1 MPRGTHGVYATV
13 AVHFLEY
20 AFRWIDVHIHIYIY
34 KFTSFLYNPYIHTHT
49 HTHTDAAGWKY
60 SGNDFFSKKLFA
72 EAVSCYTSGLSS
84 LNQQHPTFVPLL
96 LNIAAACLG
105 THEPRDALAWSL
117 AALQISSSHVKAA
130 YRTLAAMQAIMAGTY
145 NLMVRTRLRVY
156 L

>member
-1 MPRGTHGVYATV
+1 MYT
-13 AVHFLEY
+13 
-20 AFRWIDVHIHIYIY
+20 YIY
-34 KFTSFLYNPYIHTHT
+34 TYTNSQKLSVCTIHTHT

-145 NLMVRTRLRVY
+145 NLMVRMRLRIRTRLRVY

>member
-1 MPRGTHGVYATV
+1 MD
-13 AVHFLEY
+13 
-20 AFRWIDVHIHIYIY
+20 ICIH
-34 KFTSFLYNPYIHTHT
+34 TYIHTYTNSQKLSVCTIHTYTHT

-96 LNIAAACLG
+96 LNIAAAFLG

>member
-1 MPRGTHGVYATV
+1 VD
-13 AVHFLEY
+13 
-20 AFRWIDVHIHIYIY
+20 ICIH
-34 KFTSFLYNPYIHTHT
+34 TYIHTYTNSQKLSVCTIHTYTHT

-96 LNIAAACLG
+96 LNIAAAFLG